1 MTELILLQKAH
12 QMAKKYGLSKDALA
26 EAIPYIKK
34 FHGVTFVIKYGGSAM
49 DRVTDPKESCQHAFL
64 EDIVFMSLIGMRIIL
79 IHGGSRY
86 LNQLLAGSRIE
97 TKRIKGHRV
106 TCEKTLALAIKAFD
120 KLNDQLVQK
129 IHDMGGEAIG
139 LKGQHSEL
147 LLVQKHSLTEL
158 EYVGE
163 IDEVRVEI
171 LHVLKEDVI
180 PVVTP
185 IGLDEGGQAYNIN
198 ADIVAEKVAVAV
210 GAAKLILL
218 TDVDGVIIKE
228 KNSPP
233 QLISSIT
240 AAKINRLIKQGIITG
255 GMEPKVLTGLEAL
268 AGGVSKVHII
278 NGSLPHSLLKELLT
292 DKGVGT
298 EILAEG
304 T

>member
-1 MTELILLQKAH
+1 
-12 QMAKKYGLSKDALA
+12 MAKQYGLSKDALA
-26 EAIPYIKK
+26 EAIPYIKI
-34 FHGVTFVIKYGGSAM
+34 FHGVTIVIKYGGSALN
-49 DRVTDPKESCQHAFL
+49 KESCQHAFL

-79 IHGGSRY
+79 VHGGSRH
-86 LNQLLAGSRIE
+86 LNHLLAESQIE

-106 TCEKTLALAIKAFD
+106 TCEKTLSLAIKAFD
-120 KLNDQLVQK
+120 RLNDQLVQM
-129 IHDMGGEAIG
+129 IHEMGGEAIG

-147 LLVQKHSLTEL
+147 LLVQKHSLDEL
-158 EYVGE
+158 GYVGE
-163 IDEVRVEI
+163 IDEVRAEQ
-171 LHVLKEDVI
+171 LHAFKENVI
-180 PVVTP
+180 PIITP
-185 IGLDEGGQAYNIN
+185 IGLDKAGQAYNIN

-218 TDVDGVIIKE
+218 TDVDGVIIQE
-228 KNSPP
+228 KDSSP

-240 AAKINRLIKQGIITG
+240 AAEIDRLIKQGIITG
-255 GMEPKVLTGLEAL
+255 GMEPKVLTGLNAL

-298 EILAEG
+298 EILAQG

>member
-1 MTELILLQKAH
+1 MTELILLQTAH
-12 QMAKKYGLSKDALA
+12 QIAKKYGLTKDALA

-34 FHGVTFVIKYGGSAM
+34 FHGVTFVIKYGGSAL
-49 DRVTDPKESCQHAFL
+49 DKESCRHAFL

-79 IHGGSRY
+79 VHGGSRH
-86 LNQLLAGSRIE
+86 LNHLLTESQIE
-97 TKRIKGHRV
+97 TRRIRGHRV

-120 KLNDQLVQK
+120 RLNDQLVQK
-129 IHDMGGEAIG
+129 IHEMGGEAIG

-147 LLVQKHSLTEL
+147 LLVRKHRLAEL

-163 IDEVRVEI
+163 IDEVRAEI
-171 LHVLKEDVI
+171 LHALKEDII

-185 IGLDEGGQAYNIN
+185 IGLDVQGQAYNIN
-198 ADIVAEKVAVAV
+198 ADIVAEKIAVAV

-218 TDVDGVIIKE
+218 TDVDGIIIQKE
-228 KNSPP
+228 DSSP

-240 AAKINRLIKQGIITG
+240 ASEINRLIKKGIITG
-255 GMEPKVLTGLEAL
+255 GMEPKALTGLAAL

-298 EILAEG
+298 EILARG